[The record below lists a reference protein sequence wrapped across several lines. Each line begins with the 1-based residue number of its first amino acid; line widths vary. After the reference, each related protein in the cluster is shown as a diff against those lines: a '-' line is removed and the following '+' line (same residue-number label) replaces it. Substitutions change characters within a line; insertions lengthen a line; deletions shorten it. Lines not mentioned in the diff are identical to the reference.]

1 MNQCSDLTRQELVLT
16 HHEQIPIWKDPM
28 NNLEQRGKNLYTA
41 SLTTGNISTSTSQRQ
56 FASSGN
62 YSSSNSFGYHGILT
76 RNLEEEDD
84 DSEWDSEPEL
94 EVATVQEAAKL
105 SRLVPSIRNKPA
117 THTAVNNHPQQ
128 HAVIATKSSGG
139 GSSPYYCQEIGP
151 QLDLGYQWPLQPV
164 VEIKGFVKVSAGST
178 SARQRKVDRFLLT
191 RRQKQ
196 NSLVSLT
203 VNLKDTYSAKNP
215 EFIYDQ
221 NKIPKRVL
229 TKPSRP
235 FRNESN
241 DNENYDYILKVNEIL
256 GHDPNY
262 QYVAYRVIDL
272 LGQGT
277 FGQVVKCE
285 RISTGELFSVK
296 VIKNKSAYKTQS
308 CMEIEILKKLNKQL
322 DPEDKHHIIRLHHR
336 FSHKHHLCLVFE
348 LLSYNLYDLI
358 GHNRYKGFAPEKVRA
373 FAVQILDTLCLLK
386 EAKIIHCDL
395 KPENI
400 LLVSEKSLTLKV
412 IDFGSSCHEANRIY
426 TYIQSRFYRSPEVI
440 LSMRYTGAIDMWSF
454 GCIVAELFL
463 GLPLFPGSSE
473 YNQLFRIV
481 EMLGASIPS
490 KDMLSKGRNTKNFF
504 NKIQV
509 GQDNFEY
516 QLKSREQYGQENN
529 KNELPSKKYFSH
541 TTLEDLI
548 MKFNNGKPSLSK
560 DEERR
565 RASAGSTYY
574 LKEDEDGQKELQARR
589 CILDFLKGVLEL
601 NPLKRWTPHQAMQ
614 HPFITQKPFTGPFR
628 PDDQIKLSLTTSDSL
643 TNLDAAND
651 KPKSN
656 LRQNRRRAESM
667 GKPTAPEQIQS
678 IANKIQ
684 SPINKYPK
692 ETQQQQQQQQQQ
704 QESYS
709 NQLLSDAYR
718 QRNTRS
724 QGDYIGLLP
733 PEVPTSAIK
742 ERKVK
747 ISPQIK
753 VRTGSHES
761 IRAPPT
767 DGQTVR
773 GKSDSSNTKYN
784 VRKAHAGEAAGGLLM
799 MRRDDGDDRGSQAST
814 SITKRSMVGAFKR
827 RDNVVKP

>member
-1 MNQCSDLTRQELVLT
+1 M
-16 HHEQIPIWKDPM
+16 
-28 NNLEQRGKNLYTA
+28 
-41 SLTTGNISTSTSQRQ
+41 
-56 FASSGN
+56 
-62 YSSSNSFGYHGILT
+62 
-76 RNLEEEDD
+76 
-84 DSEWDSEPEL
+84 
-94 EVATVQEAAKL
+94 VQEAVKL
-105 SRLVPSIRNKPA
+105 SRIAPSIHNKL
-117 THTAVNNHPQQ
+117 TTYSAVNSHRQQ
-128 HAVIATKSSGG
+128 PAEIA
-139 GSSPYYCQEIGP
+139 SPYYCQEVGP
-151 QLDLGYQWPLQPV
+151 QLDLGYQWPLQLIV
-164 VEIKGFVKVSAGST
+164 KIKGFEKASAGNRS
-178 SARQRKVDRFLLT
+178 SRQRKVDRFLLT

-203 VNLKDTYSAKNP
+203 VNLKDTYSARDP
-215 EFIYDQ
+215 EFVYDQ

-256 GHDPNY
+256 GDDPNY
-262 QYVAYRVIDL
+262 QYRVIDL

-296 VIKNKSAYKTQS
+296 
-308 CMEIEILKKLNKQL
+308 LNKQL
-322 DPEDKHHIIRLHHR
+322 DPDDKHHIIRLHHR

-373 FAVQILDTLCLLK
+373 FAVQILNTLCLLK

-440 LSMRYTGAIDMWSF
+440 LRMRYTGAIDMWSF

-481 EMLGASIPS
+481 EMLGIPS
-490 KDMLSKGRNTKNFF
+490 KDMLSKGKDTKNFF

-529 KNELPSKKYFSH
+529 KNELPSKKYFAH
-541 TTLEDLI
+541 TALEDLI

-574 LKEDEDGQKELQARR
+574 LKEDEDGQKEMQARR

-601 NPLKRWTPHQAMQ
+601 NPLKRWTPQQAMQ

-628 PDDQIKLSLTTSDSL
+628 PDDQIKPLLT
-643 TNLDAAND
+643 AND
-651 KPKSN
+651 NSKSN
-656 LRQNRRRAESM
+656 LKPNRRRAESM

-692 ETQQQQQQQQQQ
+692 EPQQQQ
-704 QESYS
+704 QENYS
-709 NQLLSDAYR
+709 KQPLPDVYR

-733 PEVPTSAIK
+733 PEVPTTAIK

-753 VRTGSHES
+753 VRSGSHES
-761 IRAPPT
+761 IRAPPS

-773 GKSDSSNTKYN
+773 GHSDRSNAKYN

-799 MRRDDGDDRGSQAST
+799 MRRDDSDDRVPQPST
-814 SITKRSMVGAFKR
+814 STARRSMVDAFKR
-827 RDNVVKP
+827 RDNVVRP